1 MKLRKVSFI
10 LVTFVI
16 VLLSLSSVKAETS
29 MFVPVGQQNVPGVK
43 VAPFRTGS
51 DSIHVHVGSFGYVTA
66 YINGKKID
74 VPTVKPKSKC
84 PKEGEVNYFPQCY
97 EREWEVSGHRADG
110 SGDYVV
116 KLNKKLEEG
125 DVVTLKFADD
135 GNLYFG
141 QLVYKSEK
149 KRVEQNQKEQED
161 EYADALFKRSIEEEE
176 NKTWRDRIKD
186 TFQDTWWNFKGR
198 WNS

>member
-16 VLLSLSSVKAETS
+16 GLLSLSSVKAETS
-29 MFVPVGQQNVPGVK
+29 IFVPVGQQNVPGVK

-51 DSIHVHVGSFGYVTA
+51 DSIHVHVGSFGYVAT
-66 YINGKKID
+66 YINGERLK
-74 VPTVKPKSKC
+74 VEPVKHELKC
-84 PKEGEVNYFPQCY
+84 PSYTTENCQT
-97 EREWEVSGHRADG
+97 REWYTSGERADG

-141 QLVYKSEK
+141 QLVYTSEK

-186 TFQDTWWNFKGR
+186 TFQDTWWNFKGW

>member
-1 MKLRKVSFI
+1 
-10 LVTFVI
+10 
-16 VLLSLSSVKAETS
+16 TS
-29 MFVPVGQQNVPGVK
+29 
-43 VAPFRTGS
+43 
-51 DSIHVHVGSFGYVTA
+51 
-66 YINGKKID
+66 
-74 VPTVKPKSKC
+74 
-84 PKEGEVNYFPQCY
+84 GE
-97 EREWEVSGHRADG
+97 RADG

-186 TFQDTWWNFKGR
+186 TFQDAWWNFKG
-198 WNS
+198 W